1 MFTAPQSLDF
11 GRFEIAARRARFR
24 AHGLFTRVV
33 YGRDVNSGRSLAGA
47 AFAVALATSI
57 AVPAAG
63 AEPATPRTLLTTKAP
78 IRAFAQDSSRVAWV
92 ARKWH
97 VDARKLGPKA
107 KTFLVG
113 TAHPYIG
120 GNEAVTPQLAL
131 AGSRVAWTRNGGGND
146 FETAVFVRE
155 AGAKTKARIVFNTAA
170 DREERTGSYFG
181 ELAAGSST
189 LAFTTV
195 DYECVDPNDC
205 SKLAAHPSRI
215 DGAFRVIG
223 TSKTAQVPNAPG
235 SLELSVSAGRVA
247 LLRAPQ
253 LLSPT
258 EIADVSSPSLVRPA
272 ATVEIRNA
280 TTGDLISAFT
290 PPGTVKALALTG
302 SVAAVIDDLGDGT
315 RQIERYDATT
325 GALLGTTGNIA
336 VGSTL
341 SAAGATFVYA
351 VAGEKIEAMNATTG
365 ALQVLAVSPAP
376 PIGLSIAGKRVAWAV
391 NAHGQGRV
399 LALTLP

>member
-1 MFTAPQSLDF
+1 M
-11 GRFEIAARRARFR
+11 R
-24 AHGLFTRVV
+24 
-33 YGRDVNSGRSLAGA
+33 SGSRLVGA
-47 AFAVALATSI
+47 AFAVALATSV

-63 AEPATPRTLLTTKAP
+63 AEPATPRTLFTTNAP

-107 KTFLVG
+107 KTLLVG
-113 TAHPYIG
+113 TAHPFVG
-120 GNEAVTPQLAL
+120 GNDSLTPQIAL

-146 FETAVFVRE
+146 FETADFGRE
-155 AGAKTKARIVFNTAA
+155 AGAKTKARIVFNSAA

-181 ELAAGSST
+181 GLAAGSST

-195 DYECVDPNDC
+195 DYECVNPADC
-205 SKLAAHPSRI
+205 SELAAHPSAI
-215 DGAFRVIG
+215 GGAFRVIG

-235 SLELSVSAGRVA
+235 SLELAVSAGRIA
-247 LLRAPQ
+247 LLPAPQ

-258 EIADVSSPSLVRPA
+258 EIADVSSPSLVRPG

-290 PPGTVKALALTG
+290 PPGTVVALALSG

-325 GALLGTTGNIA
+325 GAPLGSTGNIA
-336 VGSTL
+336 VGDTL
-341 SAAGATFVYA
+341 AAGGNTFVYA
-351 VAGEKIEAMNATTG
+351 VAGEKIEAMDATTG
-365 ALQVLAVSPAP
+365 ALRVLAVSPAL
-376 PIGLSIAGKRVAWAV
+376 PIGLSISGKRIAWAV
-391 NAHGQGRV
+391 NAHGRGRV